1 MIFKFE
7 FNLFDT
13 HSPGLLLSSSVKLW
27 SEDFQLLWPWL
38 LRIVLLVSSLAVL
51 GILDALG
58 LSWPGTLVLLVFFLV
73 SVYLIQYSFQ
83 VLDFVVDLIDRF
95 PGREFVKKII
105 YVPVIMRN
113 FKIATFSI
121 VKFSGKLNWSGGGE
135 YDDAHTIE
143 F

>member
-1 MIFKFE
+1 MVEGGKDHFFDFFSE
-7 FNLFDT
+7 FWVVV
-13 HSPGLLLSSSVKLW
+13 P
-27 SEDFQLLWPWL
+27 
-38 LRIVLLVSSLAVL
+38 
-51 GILDALG
+51 
-58 LSWPGTLVLLVFFLV
+58 LVFFLV

-121 VKFSGKLNWSGGGE
+121 VKFSGKLN
-135 YDDAHTIE
+135 
-143 F
+143 